1 MPPIDRPAGRAR
13 TALFSRKGLFRI
25 HAWIGLVLGYLLY
38 VICLSGTLAVFG
50 HELAWLGD
58 PAKRVAAPAAGTPRM
73 SWQGLYDRVAA
84 AHPDLTILGL
94 AMDPDALRRPAW
106 ALVAGREGDLRRVPV
121 DPWTGE
127 PGPQKAGL
135 DLHLWLRV
143 FHKQLYV
150 VPGVTGVHGALI
162 VGALALPLL
171 VALIT
176 GLITTRRWWQ
186 AAVTLRPGRSARLFW
201 SDLHRFAG
209 VWSMLIGI
217 LICLTGLWYLV
228 ETAADTVGTGFT
240 EGPALPRIAG
250 AQAQA
255 APPVDLDL
263 AVARA
268 TETFPALVV
277 TTIIPPR
284 RPGHPLVL
292 AGRGDGVL
300 LRDGTEGVALDPT
313 TGAVLQI
320 RDAAGL
326 TLLQRW
332 VNTADPLHFGT
343 FGGVATRILWL
354 VAGLLVSAGILAGLI
369 GAWLRLGRRQ
379 AGGPPGRVRI
389 GRMRIGALAT
399 ILPCLGLLLAAI
411 HGSWVYGVVAARPKL
426 LPGEVASIG
435 LAPGEMAIL
444 AVILAA
450 LAAPLPLWLR
460 LTCRRAAVQSPP
472 SSSPDAGRSRRRLAI
487 SAQSSGGG

>member
-1 MPPIDRPAGRAR
+1 VPPIDRPAGRAR
-13 TALFSRKGLFRI
+13 TGLFSRKGLFRI

-38 VICLSGTLAVFG
+38 VICLSGTMAVFG

-58 PAKRVAAPAAGTPRM
+58 PEKRVASPAPGTPRI
-73 SWQGLYDRVAA
+73 SWQALHDSVAA
-84 AHPDLTILGL
+84 AHPGTHILGL
-94 AMDPDALRRPAW
+94 SMDPDDVRRPAW

-127 PGPQKAGL
+127 PGTQKAGL

-240 EGPALPRIAG
+240 EGPALPTPAPTGAG
-250 AQAQA
+250 
-255 APPVDLDL
+255 PLVDLDL
-263 AVARA
+263 AVSRA
-268 TETFPALVV
+268 GDAFPALVV

-292 AGRGDGVL
+292 AGSGDGVL

-326 TLLQRW
+326 TPLQRW

-343 FGGVATRILWL
+343 FGGVVTRILWL
-354 VAGLLVSAGILAGLI
+354 VAGLLTSAGILAGLI
-369 GAWLRLGRRQ
+369 GAWLRLDRRQ
-379 AGGPPGRVRI
+379 AGGPPGRVR
-389 GRMRIGALAT
+389 MGALAT

-426 LPGEVASIG
+426 LPGETASIG

-444 AVILAA
+444 AAILAA
-450 LAAPLPLWLR
+450 LAAPLPLWIR
-460 LTCRRAAVQSPP
+460 LTIRRQASVKRPAGRAATKIAPH
-472 SSSPDAGRSRRRLAI
+472 LHH
-487 SAQSSGGG
+487 

>member
-1 MPPIDRPAGRAR
+1 MPPIDRPR
-13 TALFSRKGLFRI
+13 TGLFSRKGLFRI

-38 VICLSGTLAVFG
+38 VICLSGTMAVFG

-58 PAKRVAAPAAGTPRM
+58 PAKRVVAPAAGTPRM

-84 AHPDLTILGL
+84 AHPDLSILGL
-94 AMDPDALRRPAW
+94 AMDPDDLRRPAW

-127 PGPQKAGL
+127 PRPQKAGL

-186 AAVTLRPGRSARLFW
+186 AAVTLRTGRSARLFW

-209 VWSMLIGI
+209 VWSMLIGL

-228 ETAADTVGTGFT
+228 ETAADTAGTGFT
-240 EGPALPRIAG
+240 EGPALLTPAPIGAG
-250 AQAQA
+250 
-255 APPVDLDL
+255 PLVDLDL
-263 AVARA
+263 AVSRA
-268 TETFPALVV
+268 GDAFPALVV

-343 FGGVATRILWL
+343 FGGLATRILWL
-354 VAGLLVSAGILAGLI
+354 VAGLLTSAGILAGLI
-369 GAWLRLGRRQ
+369 GAWLRLDRRPTGQ
-379 AGGPPGRVRI
+379 SADLRA
-389 GRMRIGALAT
+389 RIGAVAT
-399 ILPCLGLLLAAI
+399 ILPCLGLLAAAA

-426 LPGEVASIG
+426 LPGEMASVG
-435 LAPGEMAIL
+435 LAPGETVIL
-444 AVILAA
+444 VLILAA
-450 LAAPLPLWLR
+450 VAAPLPLWLR
-460 LTCRRAAVQSPP
+460 LTFRRAAVQSPP
-472 SSSPDAGRSRRRLAI
+472 SSSPDAGRSRRRAAI

>member
-1 MPPIDRPAGRAR
+1 
-13 TALFSRKGLFRI
+13 
-25 HAWIGLVLGYLLY
+25 
-38 VICLSGTLAVFG
+38 
-50 HELAWLGD
+50 
-58 PAKRVAAPAAGTPRM
+58 
-73 SWQGLYDRVAA
+73 
-84 AHPDLTILGL
+84 
-94 AMDPDALRRPAW
+94 MDPDALRRPAW

-171 VALIT
+171 VALVT

-268 TETFPALVV
+268 AETFPALVV

-292 AGRGDGVL
+292 AGSGDGVL

-326 TLLQRW
+326 TPLQRW

-343 FGGVATRILWL
+343 FGGVVTRILWL
-354 VAGLLVSAGILAGLI
+354 AAGLLVSAGILAGLI
-369 GAWLRLGRRQ
+369 GAWLRLDRRQ

-389 GRMRIGALAT
+389 GRVRMGALAT

-426 LPGEVASIG
+426 LPGEIASIG

-444 AVILAA
+444 VLILAA
-450 LAAPLPLWLR
+450 LAAPLPLWLQ
-460 LTCRRAAVQSPP
+460 LTCRRRSVTPAK
-472 SSSPDAGRSRRRLAI
+472 GRSQGRVTKIASHLHH
-487 SAQSSGGG
+487 

>member
-1 MPPIDRPAGRAR
+1 MPPIDRPASPAR
-13 TALFSRKGLFRI
+13 TGLFSRKGLFRI

-38 VICLSGTLAVFG
+38 VICLSGTAVVFG

-58 PAKRVAAPAAGTPRM
+58 PAKRVAAPAAGTPRI
-73 SWQGLYDRVAA
+73 SWQALHDSVAA
-84 AHPDLTILGL
+84 AHPGTHILGL
-94 AMDPDALRRPAW
+94 AMDPDDLRRPAW

-143 FHKQLYV
+143 FHKQLYI

-186 AAVTLRPGRSARLFW
+186 AAVTLRMGRSARLFW

-228 ETAADTVGTGFT
+228 ETAADTAGAGFT
-240 EGPALPRIAG
+240 EGPALPGIAPAR

-255 APPVDLDL
+255 APLIDLDL

-268 TETFPALVV
+268 AEAFPALVV
-277 TTIIPPR
+277 TTIMPPR

-354 VAGLLVSAGILAGLI
+354 VAGLLTSAGILAGLI
-369 GAWLRLGRRQ
+369 GAWLRLDRRQ
-379 AGGPPGRVRI
+379 AGGPPGRA
-389 GRMRIGALAT
+389 RMGALAT

-426 LPGEVASIG
+426 LPGEIASIG

-444 AVILAA
+444 AMILAA
-450 LAAPLPLWLR
+450 LVAPLPLWLR
-460 LTCRRAAVQSPP
+460 LTVRRQASVKSP
-472 SSSPDAGRSRRRLAI
+472 AGGTATKIAPHLHH
-487 SAQSSGGG
+487 